1 MFALSI
7 NSPPLTSLLDSVSL
21 VMKRSLVRIQERAL
35 FFASLGGELQTAIQP
50 SESPETRDE
59 VFGKL
64 HE

>member
-50 SESPETRDE
+50 SESLETRDE